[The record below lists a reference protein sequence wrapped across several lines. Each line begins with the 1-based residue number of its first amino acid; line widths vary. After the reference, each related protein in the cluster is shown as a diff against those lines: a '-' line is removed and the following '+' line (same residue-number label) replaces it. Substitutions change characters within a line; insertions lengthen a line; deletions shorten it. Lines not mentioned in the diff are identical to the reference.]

1 MSRDSSKTDS
11 IDSMAGVMP
20 DARRIV
26 IHIEGLSVSYRSDF
40 GDTVRVLDNID
51 LDIGDGDFTCLLGS
65 SGCGKST
72 LLKVIAGLLEPTCG
86 SVTMDGKRIA
96 GADWHRGV
104 VFQNPP
110 LYPWLSVEENVA
122 FGPKMRGVPKC
133 RIGGEVLAYL
143 DKVHL
148 AGSAKKKI
156 YELSGGMRQ
165 RVAIARSLINDPR
178 ILLMDEPFGALDA
191 LTREQMQT
199 LVRSLWTD
207 TRKTILF
214 ITHDVDEALMLGT
227 RVLVMSNGTG
237 KIEHDIS
244 VDFTRRASG
253 YAGETGENIRISRE
267 YQKIRGKILS
277 AIHGDQKYAGI

>member
-1 MSRDSSKTDS
+1 MSG
-11 IDSMAGVMP
+11 IMP
-20 DARRIV
+20 DARQIV
-26 IHIEGLSVSYRSDF
+26 IHVEGLSVSYRSDF
-40 GDTVRVLDNID
+40 GDTVRVLDDID
-51 LDIGDGDFTCLLGS
+51 LDIRDGDFTCLLGP

-122 FGPKMRGVPKC
+122 FGPRMRGIPKR
-133 RIGGEVLAYL
+133 RIDGEVLAYL

-237 KIEHDIS
+237 KIERDIS

-253 YAGETGENIRISRE
+253 YAGENIRISRE
-267 YQKIRGKILS
+267 YQKIRGTILS